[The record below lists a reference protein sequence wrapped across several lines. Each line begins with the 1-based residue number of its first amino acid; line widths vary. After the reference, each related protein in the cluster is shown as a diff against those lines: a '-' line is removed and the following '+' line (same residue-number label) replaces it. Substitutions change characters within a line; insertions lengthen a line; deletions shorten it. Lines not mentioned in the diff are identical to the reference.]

1 MDEDNKKIP
10 DGTEGNDWIDQLLQE
25 VKNEN
30 EGEASPKAPSQPLH
44 PSAPPV
50 QRAAPPQKELEPAPE
65 EEEPPRRRRPKRIR
79 VKRKGKLFSLLYLA
93 VALAACS
100 FAAVFCLNAVRDVLA
115 ISKPNQAI
123 TVTIPSGS
131 DAKAVGNL
139 LKEDGIIQYPFVFE
153 LVAKYENYVTFQ
165 AGTHVLNSNM
175 DYMTLMKSMQKP
187 KKSRETVRVTIPEGL
202 PAAKIAKILEE
213 NGVCDASDFLS
224 ALENTDFR
232 FSYESEIPDDSRI
245 YRRLE
250 GYLFPDT
257 YEFYKNDTALN
268 VTEGVEDQPIVNP
281 YFTRRKKP
289 KLSTDQ
295 YVEGILAGNITTLSQ
310 AITLIE
316 SNNPAHYAQAQE
328 IIERCLPHAGKSVR
342 IGITGVPG
350 AGKSTFI
357 EAVGNMV
364 TSLRHKLAVLAI
376 DPSSER
382 SGGSILGDKTRMESI
397 SGNPDVFIRPS
408 PSAGSLGGV
417 ARKTRETI
425 VLCEAAGFD
434 VIFIETVGVGQSET
448 AVHSMVDMFMLLQI
462 SGAGDELQG
471 IKRGIMEMADIMVI
485 TKADGE
491 NIHKAELA
499 KTQFQGALRL
509 FPLPESGWR
518 PKVYTCSAVAGT
530 GLEEVW
536 KGVEEFL
543 DHIEANGYFRHNRN
557 RQNKY
562 WMYESINEV
571 LRNSFYHDPAVESRI
586 AEYEQRVLDDK
597 ISSFIAAKEL
607 LDIYFKDLK

>member
-1 MDEDNKKIP
+1 MSFTKINHY
-10 DGTEGNDWIDQLLQE
+10 E
-25 VKNEN
+25 
-30 EGEASPKAPSQPLH
+30 
-44 PSAPPV
+44 
-50 QRAAPPQKELEPAPE
+50 KEYA
-65 EEEPPRRRRPKRIR
+65 
-79 VKRKGKLFSLLYLA
+79 
-93 VALAACS
+93 
-100 FAAVFCLNAVRDVLA
+100 DM
-115 ISKPNQAI
+115 
-123 TVTIPSGS
+123 
-131 DAKAVGNL
+131 
-139 LKEDGIIQYPFVFE
+139 
-153 LVAKYENYVTFQ
+153 
-165 AGTHVLNSNM
+165 HH
-175 DYMTLMKSMQKP
+175 
-187 KKSRETVRVTIPEGL
+187 
-202 PAAKIAKILEE
+202 
-213 NGVCDASDFLS
+213 
-224 ALENTDFR
+224 
-232 FSYESEIPDDSRI
+232 
-245 YRRLE
+245 
-250 GYLFPDT
+250 
-257 YEFYKNDTALN
+257 DTALN

-434 VIFIETVGVGQSET
+434 VIFIETVGVGQS
-448 AVHSMVDMFMLLQI
+448 
-462 SGAGDELQG
+462 
-471 IKRGIMEMADIMVI
+471 DIMVI